1 MTILVAENDELLR
14 SQLRTILSRAGYRVL
29 EAADG
34 VRAVRLVAEQHVD
47 ALLLA
52 VSLGGDDGGALGHEL
67 RLDRPDL
74 PIALVSGKSTVDD
87 AKQRANGLT
96 DLVLAEPFT
105 LEAVTGVARKLL
117 ADA

>member
-1 MTILVAENDELLR
+1 LTILVAENDEPLR
-14 SQLRTILSRAGYRVL
+14 SQLRTILSRAGYRV
-29 EAADG
+29 
-34 VRAVRLVAEQHVD
+34 
-47 ALLLA
+47 
-52 VSLGGDDGGALGHEL
+52 HEL

-87 AKQRANGLT
+87 AKQRAIGLT
-96 DLVLAEPFT
+96 GLVLAEPFT

>member
-1 MTILVAENDELLR
+1 LTILVAENDEPIR
-14 SQLRTILSRAGYRVL
+14 SQLRTFLSRAGYRVL

-34 VRAVRLVAEQHVD
+34 VRAVRLVAEEHID

-52 VSLGGDDGGALGHEL
+52 VTLGGDDGVALGHEL

-74 PIALVSGKSTVDD
+74 PIALVSGGRTADD
-87 AKQRANGLT
+87 TRQRAIGLT

-105 LEAVTGVARKLL
+105 LEAVTGVAQKLL